1 MSPKPYFGVKQ
12 MLIIGERINSSRKQI
27 AEAIS
32 SRNAGFI
39 QNEAKAQVEAE
50 ANYIDVN
57 AGSFIGEEAKH
68 LKWLIEVVQE
78 VTDHPLC
85 IDSPDP
91 EVIKSVLPM
100 VKTAPMINSIT
111 LEPHRLEGILPL
123 VVEYKSKVIALCQ
136 TEDSMAE
143 TTEDK
148 VEMAGKLVE
157 KATAS
162 GVPLDDLYIDPLVYP
177 VATNTESALATL
189 NAIEQIMKQFPGV
202 HTTCGLTNISY
213 GLPNRRLVNRT
224 FLVAAIVRGLDSAII
239 DPTDKELYG
248 SLKAALMVMG
258 KDEYCMGYI
267 RPFREGRLE

>member
-57 AGSFIGEEAKH
+57 AGSFIGEEAKY

-111 LEPHRLEGILPL
+111 LERHRLEDILPL

-248 SLKAALMVMG
+248 SLKAALMVMD

>member
-1 MSPKPYFGVKQ
+1 

-32 SRNAGFI
+32 SHNADFI
-39 QNEAKAQVEAE
+39 QNEA
-50 ANYIDVN
+50 NYLDVN

-78 VTDHPLC
+78 VTDCPLC

-91 EVIKSVLPM
+91 DVIKSVLPV
-100 VKTAPMINSIT
+100 VKAPPMINSIT

-123 VVEYKSKVIALCQ
+123 VVEYKCKAIALCQ
-136 TEDSMAE
+136 TRDSMAE
-143 TTEDK
+143 TTQDK
-148 VEMAGKLVE
+148 VEMASKLVE
-157 KATAS
+157 KLSAS
-162 GVPLDDLYIDPLVYP
+162 GVALDDLYRDPLVYL
-177 VATNTESALATL
+177 VAATTESAPATL
-189 NAIEQIMKQFPGV
+189 DAIEQIMKRFPGV

-213 GLPNRRLVNRT
+213 GLPDRRLVNRT
-224 FLVAAIVRGLDSAII
+224 FLVAAVVRGLDSAII

-248 SLKAALMVMG
+248 ALKAAVMVMG
-258 KDEYCMGYI
+258 KDEFRMEYI

>member
-32 SRNAGFI
+32 SRNAAFI

-68 LKWLIEVVQE
+68 LKWLIEIVQE

-111 LEPHRLEGILPL
+111 LERHRLEDILPL

-148 VEMAGKLVE
+148 VEMVGKLVE
-157 KATAS
+157 KATVS

>member
-1 MSPKPYFGVKQ
+1 

-27 AEAIS
+27 AQAIS

-39 QNEAKAQVEAE
+39 QNEAKVQVEAE

-57 AGSFIGEEAKH
+57 AGSFIGEEAKY

-78 VTDHPLC
+78 MTDHPLC

-100 VKTAPMINSIT
+100 ARTVPMINSIT
-111 LEPHRLEGILPL
+111 LEPHRLQDILPL

-148 VEMAGKLVE
+148 VEMADKLVE